1 MAMQSQEPVLEPAIT
16 ETTERERSEILR
28 QLERWLEVPM
38 IVLGLIWLV
47 LLVAELIGGISPLLE
62 TVSTVIWI
70 IFIIDFGVKLILAPR
85 RLDYL
90 KRNWLTMLSLMLPAL
105 RVLRAFAMLR
115 VLRAASAVRGLT
127 LVRII
132 TAINRG
138 MKALGRSMGRRGL
151 GYVIGIST
159 LVLFAGAAGMFAF
172 EYSEQNG
179 FRNYGEALWWTAM
192 ILTTMGSAY
201 WPQSP
206 EGRVLCVL
214 LALYAF
220 TVFGYVTAS
229 LASFFI
235 GRDAEAE
242 EGEIAGT
249 QTLRELR
256 DEIAALRSD
265 IRAFA
270 ENKDR
275 MTE

>member
-1 MAMQSQEPVLEPAIT
+1 MAMQSTEPAPKAT
-16 ETTERERSEILR
+16 KETVERERGEILE

-38 IVLGLIWLV
+38 IVLGLVWLA
-47 LLVAELIGGISPLLE
+47 LLVAELIWGISPLLE

-70 IFIIDFGVKLILAPR
+70 IFIIDFGVKLLLAPH

-90 KRNWLTMLSLMLPAL
+90 KRNWLTMLSLLLPAL

-115 VLRAASAVRGLT
+115 ILRAASAVRGLT
-127 LVRII
+127 LIRVI
-132 TAINRG
+132 TAMNRG

-151 GYVIGIST
+151 GYVIGISAI
-159 LVLFAGAAGMFAF
+159 VLLAGAAGMFAF
-172 EYSEQNG
+172 ERSEPNG
-179 FRNYGEALWWTAM
+179 FKTYGEALWWTAM

-235 GRDAEAE
+235 GRDAESDA
-242 EGEIAGT
+242 GEVAGA
-249 QTLRELR
+249 QAMRELR
-256 DEIAALRSD
+256 DELAALRSEL
-265 IRAFA
+265 RTFA
-270 ENKDR
+270 GDRDR

>member
-1 MAMQSQEPVLEPAIT
+1 MAMQPTEPAIK
-16 ETTERERSEILR
+16 ETVERERSEILGR
-28 QLERWLEVPM
+28 LEHWLEWPM
-38 IVLGLIWLV
+38 IVLGLVWLA
-47 LLVAELIGGISPLLE
+47 LLVAELIWGISPLLE

-70 IFIIDFGVKLILAPR
+70 IFIIDFGLKLILAPH

-90 KRNWLTMLSLMLPAL
+90 RRNWLTVLSLMLPAL

-132 TAINRG
+132 TAMNRG

-159 LVLFAGAAGMFAF
+159 LVLFAGAAGMFTF
-172 EYSEQNG
+172 ERGEENG

-206 EGRVLCVL
+206 EGRVLCVM

-235 GRDAEAE
+235 GRDAEE
-242 EGEIAGT
+242 DEGEVAGA
-249 QTLRELR
+249 QNLRELR
-256 DEIAALRSD
+256 DEIAALRSEL
-265 IRAFA
+265 RTLREEFV
-270 ENKDR
+270 K
-275 MTE
+275 TE

>member
-1 MAMQSQEPVLEPAIT
+1 MAMQPTEPAIK
-16 ETTERERSEILR
+16 ETVERERSEILGR
-28 QLERWLEVPM
+28 LEHWLEWPM
-38 IVLGLIWLV
+38 IVLGLVWLA
-47 LLVAELIGGISPLLE
+47 LLVAELIWGISPLLE

-70 IFIIDFGVKLILAPR
+70 IFIIDFGLKLILAPH

-90 KRNWLTMLSLMLPAL
+90 RRNWLTVLSLMLPAL

-132 TAINRG
+132 TAMNRG

-159 LVLFAGAAGMFAF
+159 LVLFAGAAGMFTF
-172 EYSEQNG
+172 ERGEENG

-206 EGRVLCVL
+206 EGRVLCVM

-220 TVFGYVTAS
+220 TVFGYVAAS

-235 GRDAEAE
+235 GRDAEE
-242 EGEIAGT
+242 DEGEVAGA
-249 QTLRELR
+249 QNLRELR
-256 DEIAALRSD
+256 DEIAALRSEL
-265 IRAFA
+265 RTLREEFV
-270 ENKDR
+270 K
-275 MTE
+275 TE